1 MTTDVITEFESL
13 ATPPE
18 SFRHAD
24 HIRLAFEYLSQYP
37 PLEALS
43 RFCQALKKFAAA
55 HGKPNLY
62 HETITCA
69 YLYLI
74 RERMARATEPLTWQ
88 EFSRQIRTCLSGR
101 AASSICFTALGR
113 FNPSSPARPLSCP
126 TALHRSRQIS
136 SRTLS
141 AS

>member
-88 EFSRQIRTCLSGR
+88 EFSRQNPDLFVWKGGILDLLYRPGTLQSELARHTFVLPDR
-101 AASSICFTALGR
+101 AR
-113 FNPSSPARPLSCP
+113 
-126 TALHRSRQIS
+126 
-136 SRTLS
+136 
-141 AS
+141 